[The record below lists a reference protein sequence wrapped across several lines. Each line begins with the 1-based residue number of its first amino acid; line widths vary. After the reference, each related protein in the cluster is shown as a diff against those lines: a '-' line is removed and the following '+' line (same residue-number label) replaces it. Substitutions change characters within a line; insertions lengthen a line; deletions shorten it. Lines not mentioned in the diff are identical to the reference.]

1 MMQAIRTSF
10 EFCKQVKEDVCVPEE
25 KKTDFRLQKNLHITV
40 VHSPYTHPDMP
51 HT

>member
-25 KKTDFRLQKNLHITV
+25 KKQISACKKNLHITV

>member
-10 EFCKQVKEDVCVPEE
+10 EFCKQVKEGVCVSEE
-25 KKTDFRLQKNLHITV
+25 KKQISVCKKILHIIV
-40 VHSPYTHPDMP
+40 AHSPYMHPDMP